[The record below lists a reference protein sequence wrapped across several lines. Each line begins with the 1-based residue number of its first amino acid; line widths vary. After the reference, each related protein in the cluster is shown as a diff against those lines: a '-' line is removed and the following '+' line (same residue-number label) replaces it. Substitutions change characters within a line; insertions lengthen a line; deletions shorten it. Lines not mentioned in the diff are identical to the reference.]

1 MIIPTHSAN
10 GKARRMAGFTLLEV
24 LVALV
29 VLSIGLLGLS
39 GLQTTSLR
47 NNHAAFLRSQAT
59 LLNNDIADRMR
70 ANRDSATAGNYNID
84 YAGTPTVV
92 SCVGS
97 CSAVQVAQIDVA
109 EWRAYVER
117 LPDDR
122 AGRRTEVE
130 ARRVGLAERFAQRL
144 EPALP
149 LAEPVVEVTE
159 VLEHRSVVRVFPGC
173 PFQRLASLR
182 VPPHPVVDP
191 AERVQVGPV
200 PGVGLQGLLD
210 QGERFGQPLVPIRQT
225 VAEEVERS
233 CMAGVQLERRA
244 QMGLG
249 LVELPQPLV
258 AQSGVVQR
266 G

>member
-1 MIIPTHSAN
+1 
-10 GKARRMAGFTLLEV
+10 MAGFTLLEV

-117 LPDDR
+117 LP
-122 AGRRTEVE
+122 GGESE
-130 ARRVGLAERFAQRL
+130 IN
-144 EPALP
+144 
-149 LAEPVVEVTE
+149 
-159 VLEHRSVVRVFPGC
+159 
-173 PFQRLASLR
+173 
-182 VPPHPVVDP
+182 VD
-191 AERVQVGPV
+191 ADG
-200 PGVGLQGLLD
+200 
-210 QGERFGQPLVPIRQT
+210 
-225 VAEEVERS
+225 VAEIKVRWADARDS
-233 CMAGVQLERRA
+233 ANKLQLVSRM
-244 QMGLG
+244 QL
-249 LVELPQPLV
+249 
-258 AQSGVVQR
+258 
-266 G
+266 